1 MLNNFLTELRRAI
14 PSERIYTDELR
25 TLGWGTDASFYR
37 QIPKVVIRSDG
48 EEEISQIV
56 KLCQKYKLPFTFRA
70 AGTSLSGQSCT
81 DSVLIVAGKHWEK
94 WSIEDSEESNLN
106 IKLQPGI
113 VGSRVNEILKPY
125 GRVFPPDPASIG
137 SAMVGGIVI
146 NNASGMNCGVHAN
159 SDRMMVSA
167 RIILTDGT
175 ILDTGDKA
183 SREAFRQSHP
193 EFIKKIEELRDKVRA
208 DEELASRIRTKYSI
222 KNVTG
227 LNLRPLIAYDD
238 PFDIIAH
245 SMVGSEGTLA
255 FLSEVTMKTLIDY
268 KYKASAMV
276 YFLTM
281 KESCEAVV
289 AMKKLKAGEEDLKM
303 SAENLM
309 VKSAEMLDYMSL
321 NSVDDPV
328 FLQYK
333 RDVDAG
339 KIEGVEPGDYHNLTA
354 ILTETK
360 GITHE
365 QLLEKIEKI
374 KECLGQFRLY
384 IPAEFTED
392 PAVYGKYWAIRSGIF
407 PSVGGTRPVGTS
419 CLIEDVAFP
428 IESLPEATVK
438 LQKLIAD
445 HGYSDACIYGHAFEG
460 NYHFIL
466 NQSFADEHEVARY
479 AEMMRDVAKLVV
491 EGYDGSL
498 KAEHG
503 TGRNMAPFV
512 KYEWGEKAYE
522 AMRELKAIFDPDGLL
537 NQGVIFNDDPD
548 CFIKCLKP
556 LPVLDYDFDSVPD
569 GGHYLMDPKLST
581 AKETIEQVKRANK
594 CIECGFCEVN
604 CMSCGLTLSSR
615 MRIAVQREIR
625 ELEATG
631 KNPERAATLRKQYK
645 YYGDQTCAT
654 DGLCS
659 TSCPMKINTGELTHL
674 IRQLDMNRSK
684 AGYKVGEFAANHMA
698 GIKSGLRVV
707 LDVAHAAHVTLGP
720 TLMTSVCR
728 TMNKMGLPLWTTAMP
743 KKKRQP
749 KPSDLTQFIIE
760 KSLTPTPSPIG
771 EKNSGAA
778 EAAPSRGRTEGA
790 SKVVYFPSCINQTM
804 GQSKQGGKKHDLVDE
819 VIQLMAKAGYEV
831 IFPEGMER
839 MCCGQIWESKGM
851 LDIADRKSA
860 ELEAALWKASE
871 EGKYPVLCAQSP
883 CLHRMKKVMGE
894 QEQNDARIG
903 SAEREEARREGKVM
917 KKMKLYEP
925 AEFIMKYLVPRLD
938 FHPIDRPI
946 ALHITCSTRQMGVA
960 DDLIN
965 LAKLCS
971 TKVFLPEGVGCCG
984 FAGDRGF
991 TYPELN
997 KYGLRKLRPQ
1007 IEANHIEVGYSNSRT
1022 CEIGLE
1028 TNTGIPYMSIVYL
1041 VNECTTPKQLSE

>member
-1 MLNNFLTELRRAI
+1 MNPQFLSELKQFL
-14 PSERIYTDELR
+14 PSDRIYTDELR

-48 EEEISQIV
+48 EEEISKIV
-56 KLCQKYKLPFTFRA
+56 KTCQKHKMPYTFRA

-94 WSIEDSEESNLN
+94 YELGTNQDT

-113 VGSRVNEILKPY
+113 VGGRVNEILKPY

-159 SDRMMVSA
+159 SDRMLVSA

-175 ILDTGDKA
+175 ILDTGDKE
-183 SREAFRQSHP
+183 SREQFARSHP
-193 EFIKKIEELRDKVRA
+193 EFLRKIEALRDKVRA
-208 DEELASRIRTKYSI
+208 NEALASRIRNKYSI

-227 LNLRPLIAYDD
+227 LNLRPLVAYDD

-255 FLSEVTMKTLIDY
+255 FLSEVTMKTLHDY
-268 KYKASAMV
+268 PYKASAMV
-276 YFLTM
+276 YFLSM

-289 AMKKLKAGEEDLKM
+289 AMKKMKAGEEDVEY
-303 SAENLM
+303 SAENLV
-309 VKSAEMLDYMSL
+309 VKSAEMLDYKSL
-321 NSVDDPV
+321 SSVDDPV
-328 FLQYK
+328 YLRYK
-333 RDVDAG
+333 QDVDAG

-354 ILTETK
+354 ILIETK

-374 KECLGQFRLY
+374 KACLEQFRLY
-384 IPAEFTED
+384 IPVEFTED
-392 PAVYGKYWAIRSGIF
+392 PKVYGKYWAIRSGIF

-438 LQKLIAD
+438 LQKMIAD
-445 HGYSDACIYGHAFEG
+445 HGYDDACIYGHAFEG

-479 AEMMRDVAKLVV
+479 AEMMRDVARLVV
-491 EGYDGSL
+491 EEYDGSL

-512 KYEWGEKAYE
+512 KYEWRDDAYE
-522 AMRELKAIFDPDGLL
+522 AMKELKAIFDPDGLL

-556 LPVLDYDFDSVPD
+556 LPVLNFDFDSVPD
-569 GGHYLMDPKLST
+569 GGHYLMDSSLST
-581 AKETIEQVKRANK
+581 AKETVEQVKRANK

-625 ELEATG
+625 YLAATG
-631 KNPERAATLRKQYK
+631 SNPERLAALKKQYK

-674 IRQLDMNRSK
+674 IRQMDMNNSK
-684 AGYKVGEFAANHMA
+684 MGYKLGEFAANHMA
-698 GIKSGLRVV
+698 GIKTGLRVV

-720 TLMTSVCR
+720 TMMTSIAR
-728 TMNKMGLPLWTTAMP
+728 GMNKMGLPLWTTAMP

-760 KSLTPTPSPIG
+760 KSIPHKEEEHLPL
-771 EKNSGAA
+771 
-778 EAAPSRGRTEGA
+778 R
-790 SKVVYFPSCINQTM
+790 VVYFPSCINQTM
-804 GQSKQGGKKHDLVDE
+804 GQSKHGGKIHALVDE

-883 CLHRMKKVMGE
+883 CLHRMKKVMH
-894 QEQNDARIG
+894 
-903 SAEREEARREGKVM
+903 
-917 KKMKLYEP
+917 KMHLYEP
-925 AEFIMKYLVPRLD
+925 AEFIMKFLVPRLD
-938 FHPIDRPI
+938 FHPIDKHI

-965 LAKLCS
+965 LAKMCS
-971 TKVFLPEGVGCCG
+971 NNVFLPEGVGCCG

-991 TYPELN
+991 TFPELN

-1041 VNECTTPKQLSE
+1041 VNECTTPKAI

>member
-1 MLNNFLTELRRAI
+1 MTTTDNAMNGKKAQASHFHQENNNKFLSELYQTL
-14 PSERIYTDELR
+14 PKDRIYTDELR
-25 TLGWGTDASFYR
+25 TLAWGTDAGFYR
-37 QIPKVVIRSDG
+37 YIPRVVVRSDG
-48 EEEISQIV
+48 EKELAAIV
-56 KLCQKYKLPFTFRA
+56 KTCRKHGVPFTFRA
-70 AGTSLSGQSCT
+70 AGTSLSGQSVS
-81 DSVLIVAGKHWEK
+81 DSVLIVAGKHWEQYTL
-94 WSIEDSEESNLN
+94 EESGEVLN

-113 VGSRVNEILKPY
+113 VGARVNEILKPF

-137 SAMVGGIVI
+137 SAMVGGIVC

-175 ILDTGDKA
+175 IVDTGDEK
-183 SREAFRQSHP
+183 SKEEFRKSHP
-193 EFIKKIEELRDKVRA
+193 EFIKKIEDLRDRVRA
-208 DEELASRIRTKYSI
+208 DEELSARIQKKYSI

-238 PFDIIAH
+238 PFDIMAH

-255 FLSEVTMKTLIDY
+255 FLSEVTMKTLHDY

-276 YFLTM
+276 YFMTM

-289 AMKKLKAGEEDLKM
+289 AMKQLKSGDEDMAM

-309 VKSAEMLDYMSL
+309 VKSAEMLDYKSL
-321 NSVDDPV
+321 SSVDDPV
-328 FLQYK
+328 YLQYQK
-333 RDVDAG
+333 DVDAG
-339 KIEGVEPGDYHNLTA
+339 KIEGVAPGDYHNLTA

-365 QLLEKIEKI
+365 QLLEKIAKI

-438 LQKLIAD
+438 LQRLIAD
-445 HGYSDACIYGHAFEG
+445 HGYDDACIYGHAFEG

-466 NQSFADEHEVARY
+466 NQSFKSQSEVDRY
-479 AEMMRDVAKLVV
+479 AEMMRDVARLVV
-491 EGYDGSL
+491 EEYDGSL

-522 AMRELKAIFDPDGLL
+522 AMKELKQIFDPEGLL
-537 NQGVIFNDDPD
+537 NQGVIFNDDPE

-556 LPVLDYDFDSVPD
+556 LPVLDFDFDKVPD
-569 GGHYLMDPKLST
+569 AQFPHLKST
-581 AKETIEQVKRANK
+581 AQETIEAVQRANK

-604 CMSCGLTLSSR
+604 CMSCGFTLSSR

-625 ELEATG
+625 ELTNTG
-631 KNPERAATLRKQYK
+631 ANPERLATLKRQYK
-645 YYGDQTCAT
+645 YYGDATCAA

-674 IRQLDMNRSK
+674 IRQMNMNDCRM
-684 AGYKVGEFAANHMA
+684 GYKAGEFAANHMA

-707 LDVAHAAHVTLGP
+707 LDVANLGHSVLGSS
-720 TLMTSVCR
+720 LMTSICNG
-728 TMNKMGLPLWTTAMP
+728 MNKMGLPLWTTAMP
-743 KKKRQP
+743 KPIKQP
-749 KPSDLTQFIIE
+749 KATALNRDI
-760 KSLTPTPSPIG
+760 SPL
-771 EKNSGAA
+771 
-778 EAAPSRGRTEGA
+778 
-790 SKVVYFPSCINQTM
+790 KVVYFPSCINQTM
-804 GQSKQGGKKHDLVDE
+804 GLAKGAPVKNSLVDE
-819 VIQLMAKAGYEV
+819 TCRLLNKAGYEV
-831 IFPEGMER
+831 VFPEGMKK

-860 ELEAALWKASE
+860 ELEEALWEASN
-871 EGKYPVLCAQSP
+871 EGQYPVLCDQSP
-883 CLHRMKKVMGE
+883 CLHRMKKVMK
-894 QEQNDARIG
+894 R
-903 SAEREEARREGKVM
+903 V
-917 KKMKLYEP
+917 KLYEP
-925 AEFIMKYLVPRLD
+925 AEFIITYLKDRLD
-938 FHPIDRPI
+938 FHPIDRRV
-946 ALHITCSTRQMGVA
+946 ALHITCSTKEMGVSEH
-960 DDLIN
+960 LIA
-965 LAKLCS
+965 LARLC
-971 TKVFLPEGVGCCG
+971 TPNVFLPEGVGCCG

-991 TYPELN
+991 TYPEVN
-997 KYGLRKLRPQ
+997 RYALRKLRPQ
-1007 IEANHIEVGYSNSRT
+1007 IEQQHIEIGYSNSRT
-1022 CEIGLE
+1022 CEIGLQ
-1028 TNTGIPYMSIVYL
+1028 TNSGIPYMSIVYL
-1041 VNECTTPKQLSE
+1041 VNECTTRKE

>member
-1 MLNNFLTELRRAI
+1 MNTTKNPTKQAYADFLTDVRQFL
-14 PSERIYTDELR
+14 PSDRIYTDELR
-25 TLGWGTDASFYR
+25 RLGWGTDASFYR
-37 QIPKVVIRSDG
+37 EIPEVVVRSDG
-48 EEEISQIV
+48 EEEVARIIG
-56 KLCQKYKLPFTFRA
+56 LCRKHGLPFTFRA
-70 AGTSLSGQSCT
+70 AGTSLSGQSLS

-94 WSIEDSEESNLN
+94 YELSEDQET
-106 IKLQPGI
+106 IRLQPGI
-113 VGSRVNEILKPY
+113 VGSRVNDILKPY

-137 SAMVGGIVI
+137 SAMVGGIVC

-175 ILDTGDKA
+175 VLDTGSKE
-183 SREAFRQSHP
+183 SRDAFRKSHP
-193 EFIKKIEELRDKVRA
+193 EFLAKIEALRDKVRA
-208 DEELASRIRTKYSI
+208 DKDLTERIQRKYSI

-227 LNLRPLIAYDD
+227 LNLRPLVAYDD

-255 FLSEVTMKTLIDY
+255 FLSEVTMKTLHDY
-268 KYKASAMV
+268 PFKASAMV

-289 AMKKLKAGEEDLKM
+289 AMKKLKAGEEDLRM
-303 SAENLM
+303 SAEQLV
-309 VKSAEMLDYMSL
+309 VKSAEMLDYKSL
-321 NSVDDPV
+321 SSVDDPV
-328 FLQYK
+328 FLQYQK
-333 RDVDAG
+333 DVDAG
-339 KIEGVEPGDYHNLTA
+339 KIAGVKPGDYHNLTA

-360 GITHE
+360 GVTHE
-365 QLLEKIEKI
+365 QLLEKIATI
-374 KECLGQFRLY
+374 KECLGKFNLY
-384 IPAEFTED
+384 LPVEFTED
-392 PAVYGKYWAIRSGIF
+392 PKVYGKYWAIRSGIF
-407 PSVGGTRPVGTS
+407 PSVGGTRPIGTS

-445 HGYSDACIYGHAFEG
+445 HGYDDACIYGHAFEG

-479 AEMMRDVAKLVV
+479 AEMMRAVAKLVV
-491 EGYDGSL
+491 EEYDGSL

-512 KYEWGEKAYE
+512 KYEWGDKAYQI
-522 AMRELKAIFDPDGLL
+522 MMELKQIFDPEGLL

-569 GGHYLMDPKLST
+569 GGHYLMDPSLST
-581 AKETIEQVKRANK
+581 AKETVEQVKRANK

-625 ELEATG
+625 ALEATVRASGDSDAG
-631 KNPERAATLRKQYK
+631 KAAAERVATLNQQYK

-674 IRQLDMNRSK
+674 IRQMDMNQNK
-684 AGYKVGEFAANHMA
+684 VGYQIGEFAANHMA
-698 GIKSGLRVV
+698 GIKQGLRVV
-707 LDVAHAAHVTLGP
+707 LDVAHLGHITLGSS
-720 TLMTSVCR
+720 LMTSVCR
-728 TMNKMGLPLWTTAMP
+728 GMNKMGLPLWTTAMP
-743 KKKRQP
+743 KKHRQP

-760 KSLTPTPSPIG
+760 RSIPHTS
-771 EKNSGAA
+771 EA
-778 EAAPSRGRTEGA
+778 EHHTSDL
-790 SKVVYFPSCINQTM
+790 KVVYFPSCINQTM
-804 GQSKQGGKKHDLVDE
+804 GQSKVHGKKHDLVDE

-831 IFPEGMER
+831 IFPKGMEK

-860 ELEAALWKASE
+860 ELEDALWKASE

-883 CLHRMKKVMGE
+883 CLHRMKKVMK
-894 QEQNDARIG
+894 R
-903 SAEREEARREGKVM
+903 
-917 KKMKLYEP
+917 MKLYEP

-965 LAKLCS
+965 LAKMCS
-971 TKVFLPEGVGCCG
+971 TRVYLPEGVGCCG

-991 TYPELN
+991 TFPELN

-1028 TNTGIPYMSIVYL
+1028 TNTGIPYMNIVYL
-1041 VNECTTPKQLSE
+1041 VHECTTAKK

>member
-1 MLNNFLTELRRAI
+1 MTTSANQNDARSQHVYDDFVKTI
-14 PSERIYTDELR
+14 KSFVPKDNIYTDELR

-37 QIPKVVIRSDG
+37 EIPKVVIRSDS
-48 EEEISQIV
+48 EQQVAQIIGAC
-56 KLCQKYKLPFTFRA
+56 KQFKLPFTFRA
-70 AGTSLSGQSCT
+70 AGTSLSGQSIS

-94 WSIEDSEESNLN
+94 YEIGPGQET
-106 IKLQPGI
+106 IRLQPGI

-137 SAMVGGIVI
+137 SAMVGGIVC

-167 RIILTDGT
+167 RLVLTDGT
-175 ILDTGDKA
+175 IVDTGDEK
-183 SREAFRQSHP
+183 SREEFRKTHAD
-193 EFIKKIEELRDKVRA
+193 FLHKIEALRDRVRA
-208 DEELASRIRTKYSI
+208 DKELAERIRTKYSI

-238 PFDIIAH
+238 PFDIMAH

-255 FLSEVTMKTLIDY
+255 FLSEVTMRTLRDY

-303 SAENLM
+303 SAENLV

-328 FLQYK
+328 FLKYK
-333 RDVDAG
+333 EDVDAG
-339 KIEGVEPGDYHNLTA
+339 RIEGVEPGDYHNLTA

-365 QLLEKIEKI
+365 QLLEKIKRI
-374 KECLGQFRLY
+374 QECLSSFKLY

-407 PSVGGTRPVGTS
+407 PSVGGTRPIGTS
-419 CLIEDVAFP
+419 CLIEDVAFH
-428 IESLPEATVK
+428 IDDLPEATVK

-445 HGYSDACIYGHAFEG
+445 HGYFDACIYGHAFEG

-466 NQSFADEHEVARY
+466 NQSFKSKEEVKRY
-479 AEMMRDVAKLVV
+479 EEMMRDVARLVV
-491 EGYDGSL
+491 EEYDGSL

-512 KYEWGEKAYE
+512 KYEWRDKAYE
-522 AMRELKAIFDPDGLL
+522 VMKELKAIFDPDGLL
-537 NQGVIFNDDPD
+537 NQGVIFNDDPE

-556 LPVLDYDFDSVPD
+556 LPVLDYDFDKVPD
-569 GGHYLMDPKLST
+569 GGHYLKLGEGKVST
-581 AKETIEQVKRANK
+581 ARETIEAVKRANK

-625 ELEATG
+625 ELENTG
-631 KNPERAATLRKQYK
+631 ANPQRVATLKKQYK

-674 IRQLDMNRSK
+674 IRQMNMLDSK
-684 AGYKVGEFAANHMA
+684 MGYRVGEFAANHMG
-698 GIKSGLRVV
+698 GIKKSLRVV
-707 LDVAHAAHVTLGP
+707 LDVAHLGHVTLGSK
-720 TLMTSVCR
+720 MMSSICR
-728 TMNKMGLPLWTTAMP
+728 GMNKMGLPLWTTAMP
-743 KKKRQP
+743 KKKKQP
-749 KPSDLTQFIIE
+749 KPGSHVGKAETEDL
-760 KSLTPTPSPIG
+760 
-771 EKNSGAA
+771 
-778 EAAPSRGRTEGA
+778 
-790 SKVVYFPSCINQTM
+790 KVVYFPSCINQTM
-804 GQSKQGGKKHDLVDE
+804 GLSKEAPVEHPLVDE
-819 VIQLMAKAGYEV
+819 VCHLLNKAGYEV
-831 IFPEGMER
+831 IFPENMHK

-851 LDIADRKSA
+851 LDIADRKSG
-860 ELEAALWKASE
+860 ELEEALWKASE
-871 EGKYPVLCAQSP
+871 HGRYPVLCAQSP
-883 CLHRMKKVMGE
+883 CLHRMRKT
-894 QEQNDARIG
+894 I
-903 SAEREEARREGKVM
+903 S
-917 KKMKLYEP
+917 KMKLYEP
-925 AEFIMKYLVPRLD
+925 AEFIMTYLKDRLD
-938 FHPIDRPI
+938 FHPIDRHI
-946 ALHITCSTRQMGVA
+946 ALHLTCSTREMGVA
-960 DDLIN
+960 NDLIA
-965 LAKLCS
+965 LAHLCS
-971 TKVFLPEGVGCCG
+971 NNVYLPEGVGCCG

-991 TYPELN
+991 TYPEMN
-997 KYGLRKLRPQ
+997 KYALRKLKPQ
-1007 IEANHIEVGYSNSRT
+1007 IEEHHIEVGYSNSRT
-1022 CEIGLE
+1022 CEIGLQ

-1041 VNECTTPKQLSE
+1041 VNECTTRKK

>member
-1 MLNNFLTELRRAI
+1 MIEQFLSDLRKLL
-14 PSERIYTDELR
+14 PSDRIYTDELR

-48 EEEISQIV
+48 EEEISKIV
-56 KLCQKYKLPFTFRA
+56 SLCQKHKLPFTFRA

-81 DSVLIVAGKHWEK
+81 DSVLIVAGKHWEQYE
-94 WSIEDSEESNLN
+94 IGENQDT

-113 VGSRVNEILKPY
+113 VGARVNEILRPF
-125 GRVFPPDPASIG
+125 GHVFPPDPASIG

-175 ILDTGDKA
+175 VLDTGSEESKA
-183 SREAFRQSHP
+183 AFRKSHP
-193 EFIKKIEELRDKVRA
+193 EFLKKIEDLRDKVRA
-208 DEELASRIRTKYSI
+208 DKELAERIKTKYSI

-245 SMVGSEGTLA
+245 SIVGSEGTLA
-255 FLSEVTMKTLIDY
+255 FLSEVTMKTLHDY

-289 AMKKLKAGEEDLKM
+289 AMKKLKAGNEDLEM

-328 FLQYK
+328 FLRYK
-333 RDVDAG
+333 EDVDAG
-339 KIEGVEPGDYHNLTA
+339 RIAGVEPGDYHNLTA

-365 QLLEKIEKI
+365 QLLEKIEAI
-374 KECLGQFRLY
+374 GNCLTQFNLY
-384 IPAEFTED
+384 QPVEFTED
-392 PAVYGKYWAIRSGIF
+392 PKVYGKYWAIRSGIF
-407 PSVGGTRPVGTS
+407 PSVGGTRPIGTS

-445 HGYSDACIYGHAFEG
+445 HGYTDACIYGHAFEG

-512 KYEWGEKAYE
+512 KYEWGDKAYE
-522 AMRELKAIFDPDGLL
+522 AMKELKAIFDPDGLL

-556 LPVLDYDFDSVPD
+556 LPVLDFDFKKVPD
-569 GGHYLMDPKLST
+569 GGHYLMDPTLST

-631 KNPERAATLRKQYK
+631 KNPERVATLKKQYK

-659 TSCPMKINTGELTHL
+659 TSCPMKINTGELTHI
-674 IRQLDMNRSK
+674 IRQMDMLNNHL
-684 AGYKVGEFAANHMA
+684 GYQVGEFAANHMA

-707 LDVAHAAHVTLGP
+707 LDVAHTAHVTLGP
-720 TLMTSVCR
+720 TLMTTVCR

-743 KKKRQP
+743 KKHRQP
-749 KPSDLTQFIIE
+749 KKSDLTQFIIE
-760 KSLTPTPSPIG
+760 KSIPHKEEEHSDL
-771 EKNSGAA
+771 
-778 EAAPSRGRTEGA
+778 
-790 SKVVYFPSCINQTM
+790 KVVYFPSCINQTM
-804 GQSKQGGKKHDLVDE
+804 GQSKGSKMKHDLVDE

-831 IFPEGMER
+831 IFPEGMEK

-871 EGKYPVLCAQSP
+871 HGKYPVLCAQSP
-883 CLHRMKKVMGE
+883 CLHRMRKVMNNMKAASKR
-894 QEQNDARIG
+894 EQNDARIG
-903 SAEREEARREGKVM
+903 SAEREQARAKL
-917 KKMKLYEP
+917 KLYEP
-925 AEFIMKYLVPRLD
+925 AEFIMKYLVDRLD
-938 FHPIDRPI
+938 FHPTDKHI
-946 ALHITCSTRQMGVA
+946 ALHLTCSTRLMGVDKDMIA
-960 DDLIN
+960 

-971 TKVFLPEGVGCCG
+971 TNVFLPEGVGCCG

-991 TYPELN
+991 TFPELN

-1007 IEANHIEVGYSNSRT
+1007 IEKEKIEVGYSNSRT

-1028 TNTGIPYMSIVYL
+1028 TNTGIPYMSIIYL
-1041 VNECTTPKQLSE
+1041 VNLCTTPKKGLTSHDMK

>member
-1 MLNNFLTELRRAI
+1 MLDQFLADLRQFL
-14 PSERIYTDELR
+14 PSDRIYTDELR

-48 EEEISQIV
+48 EEEISKIV
-56 KLCQKYKLPFTFRA
+56 KACQKYKLPFTFRA

-94 WSIEDSEESNLN
+94 YEIGENQDT
-106 IKLQPGI
+106 IRLQPGI
-113 VGSRVNEILKPY
+113 VGARVNEILKPY

-175 ILDTGDKA
+175 ILDTSSEESKDT
-183 SREAFRQSHP
+183 FRKSHP
-193 EFIKKIEELRDKVRA
+193 EFIAKIEALRDKVRA
-208 DEELASRIRTKYSI
+208 DEELASRIRTKYNI

-255 FLSEVTMKTLIDY
+255 FLSEVTMKTLYDY

-289 AMKKLKAGEEDLKM
+289 AMKKLRAGDEDLKM

-333 RDVDAG
+333 QDVDAG

-360 GITHE
+360 GVTHE

-445 HGYSDACIYGHAFEG
+445 HGYDDACIYGHAFEG

-466 NQSFADEHEVARY
+466 NQSFKSKSEVDRY
-479 AEMMRDVAKLVV
+479 AEMMRDVARLVV
-491 EGYDGSL
+491 EEYDGSL

-512 KYEWGEKAYE
+512 KYEWRDKAFE
-522 AMRELKAIFDPDGLL
+522 VMKELKAIFDPEGLL

-556 LPVLDYDFDSVPD
+556 LPVLDYDFKSVPD
-569 GGHYLMDPKLST
+569 GGHYLMDPTLST

-631 KNPERAATLRKQYK
+631 RDPQRAATLRKQYK

-674 IRQLDMNRSK
+674 IRQMDMLNNSV
-684 AGYKVGEFAANHMA
+684 GYQVGEFAANHMA

-707 LDVAHAAHVTLGP
+707 LDVAHLGHITLGP
-720 TLMTSVCR
+720 KLMTTVCR
-728 TMNKMGLPLWTTAMP
+728 TMNKMGMPLWTTAMP
-743 KKKRQP
+743 KKRRQP
-749 KPSDLTQFIIE
+749 KKSDLTQFIIDR
-760 KSLTPTPSPIG
+760 SLPHNQPSEENPL
-771 EKNSGAA
+771 
-778 EAAPSRGRTEGA
+778 
-790 SKVVYFPSCINQTM
+790 KVVYFPSCINQTM
-804 GQSKQGGKKHDLVDE
+804 GQSRQGKKKHDLVDE

-831 IFPEGMER
+831 IFPEGMEK

-883 CLHRMKKVMGE
+883 CLHRMKKVMH
-894 QEQNDARIG
+894 Q
-903 SAEREEARREGKVM
+903 
-917 KKMKLYEP
+917 MKLYEP
-925 AEFIMKYLVPRLD
+925 AEFIMKYLVPRLE

-965 LAKLCS
+965 LAKMCS
-971 TKVFLPEGVGCCG
+971 KNVFLPEGVGCCG

-991 TYPELN
+991 TFPELN

-1041 VNECTTPKQLSE
+1041 VNECTTKK

>member
-1 MLNNFLTELRRAI
+1 MMNQFLTDLRQFM
-14 PSERIYTDELR
+14 PSDRIYTDELR

-37 QIPKVVIRSDG
+37 QIPKVVLRSDG
-48 EEEISQIV
+48 EAEISKIV
-56 KLCQKYKLPFTFRA
+56 RLCQKYKLPFTFRA

-94 WSIEDSEESNLN
+94 YEIGPNQDT
-106 IKLQPGI
+106 IRLQPGI
-113 VGSRVNEILKPY
+113 VGARVNEILKPY
-125 GRVFPPDPASIG
+125 KRVFPPDPASIG

-175 ILDTGDKA
+175 VLDTGDEK
-183 SREAFRQSHP
+183 SKEAFRKSHP
-193 EFIKKIEELRDKVRA
+193 EFIKKIEALRDKVRA
-208 DEELASRIRTKYSI
+208 DEALVSRIRTKYSI

-255 FLSEVTMKTLIDY
+255 FLSEVTMKTLYDY
-268 KYKASAMV
+268 PFKASAML
-276 YFLTM
+276 YFYTM

-289 AMKKLKAGEEDLKM
+289 AMKKMKAGEEDLKM
-303 SAENLM
+303 SAENLV

-321 NSVDDPV
+321 NAVDDPV

-333 RDVDAG
+333 KDVDAG
-339 KIEGVEPGDYHNLTA
+339 KIPGVEPGDYHNLTA

-360 GITHE
+360 GVTHE
-365 QLLEKIEKI
+365 QLLEKIDKI
-374 KECLGQFRLY
+374 KECLGQFKLY

-392 PAVYGKYWAIRSGIF
+392 PKIYGKYWAIRSGIF
-407 PSVGGTRPVGTS
+407 PSVGGTRPIGTS

-445 HGYSDACIYGHAFEG
+445 HGYDDACIYGHAFEG

-491 EGYDGSL
+491 EEYDGSL

-512 KYEWGEKAYE
+512 KYEWREPAYE
-522 AMRELKAIFDPDGLL
+522 VMKELKAIFDPEGLL

-556 LPVLDYDFDSVPD
+556 LPVLDFDFASVPD
-569 GGHYLMDPKLST
+569 GGHYLMDPSLST
-581 AKETIEQVKRANK
+581 AKESIEQVKRANK

-625 ELEATG
+625 ELETTG
-631 KNPERAATLRKQYK
+631 KNPERVATLKKQYK

-659 TSCPMKINTGELTHL
+659 TSCPMKINTGELTHI
-674 IRQLDMNRSK
+674 IRQMDMNNNPV
-684 AGYKVGEFAANHMA
+684 GYKVGEFAANHMA

-707 LDVAHAAHVTLGP
+707 LDVAHLGHVTLGP
-720 TLMTSVCR
+720 SMMTSIAR
-728 TMNKMGLPLWTTAMP
+728 GMNKMGLPLWTTAMP
-743 KKKRQP
+743 KKHRQP
-749 KPSDLTQFIIE
+749 KKSDLTQFIIE
-760 KSLTPTPSPIG
+760 KSVPQKEEEHLPL
-771 EKNSGAA
+771 
-778 EAAPSRGRTEGA
+778 
-790 SKVVYFPSCINQTM
+790 KVVYFPSCINQTM
-804 GQSKQGGKKHDLVDE
+804 GQSKFHGKKHDLVDE
-819 VIQLMAKAGYEV
+819 VIQLCAKAGYEV

-860 ELEAALWKASE
+860 ELEKALWTASE
-871 EGKYPVLCAQSP
+871 QGKYPVLCAQSP
-883 CLHRMKKVMGE
+883 CLHRMKKVM
-894 QEQNDARIG
+894 
-903 SAEREEARREGKVM
+903 

-925 AEFIMKYLVPRLD
+925 AEFILKYLAPRLD
-938 FHPIDRPI
+938 FHPIDRHI
-946 ALHITCSTRQMGVA
+946 ALHLTCSTRQMGVA
-960 DDLIN
+960 DDLIA
-965 LAKLCS
+965 LAKMCS
-971 TKVFLPEGVGCCG
+971 NNVYLPEGVGCCG

-991 TYPELN
+991 TFPELN

-1007 IEANHIEVGYSNSRT
+1007 IEKNHIEVGYSNSRT

-1028 TNTGIPYMSIVYL
+1028 SNTGIPYMNIVYL
-1041 VNECTTPKQLSE
+1041 VHECTTPKKA

>member
-1 MLNNFLTELRRAI
+1 METITKQQGPKVATYAQFLNELRQFI
-14 PSERIYTDELR
+14 PKDRIYTDELR
-25 TLGWGTDASFYR
+25 RLGWGTDASFYR
-37 QIPKVVIRSDG
+37 QIPQVVVRSDG
-48 EEEISQIV
+48 EEELSRIV
-56 KLCQKYKLPFTFRA
+56 NLCSKYGLPFTFRA
-70 AGTSLSGQSCT
+70 AGTSLSGQSIS

-94 WSIEDSEESNLN
+94 YEIGPNQDT
-106 IKLQPGI
+106 IRLQPGI
-113 VGSRVNEILKPY
+113 VGARVNEILKPY

-137 SAMVGGIVI
+137 SAMVGGIVC

-175 ILDTGDKA
+175 VLDTGDEQ
-183 SREAFRQSHP
+183 SREAFRKSHP
-193 EFIKKIEELRDKVRA
+193 EFIRKIEALRDKVRA
-208 DEELASRIRTKYSI
+208 DKELSDRIRKKYSI

-227 LNLRPLIAYDD
+227 LNLRPLVAYDD

-255 FLSEVTMKTLIDY
+255 FLSEVTMKTLKDY
-268 KYKASAMV
+268 KFKASAMV

-289 AMKKLKAGEEDLKM
+289 AMKKMKAGDEDLDM
-303 SAENLM
+303 SAENLV
-309 VKSAEMLDYMSL
+309 VKSAEMLDYKSL
-321 NSVDDPV
+321 SSVDDPV
-328 FLQYK
+328 YLQYQK
-333 RDVDAG
+333 DVDAG
-339 KIEGVEPGDYHNLTA
+339 KIEGVKPGDYHNLTA

-365 QLLEKIEKI
+365 QLLDKIARI
-374 KECLGQFRLY
+374 KECLAQFKLY

-407 PSVGGTRPVGTS
+407 PSVGGTRPIGTS

-428 IESLPEATVK
+428 IECLPEATVK

-445 HGYSDACIYGHAFEG
+445 HGYDDACIYGHAFEG

-466 NQSFADEHEVARY
+466 NQSFKSDSEVERY

-491 EGYDGSL
+491 EEYDGSL

-512 KYEWGEKAYE
+512 KYEWRDKAYGV
-522 AMRELKAIFDPDGLL
+522 MKELKAIFDPEGLL
-537 NQGVIFNDDPD
+537 NQGVIFNDDPE

-556 LPVLDYDFDSVPD
+556 LPVLDFDFDKVPD
-569 GGHYLMDPKLST
+569 GGHYLPDGVST
-581 AKETIEQVKRANK
+581 AKETIEAVKRANK

-625 ELEATG
+625 ELEHTG
-631 KNPERAATLRKQYK
+631 KDPERLATLKKQYV

-674 IRQLDMNRSK
+674 IRQMDMLKNK
-684 AGYKVGEFAANHMA
+684 NGYKLGEYAANHMA
-698 GIKSGLRVV
+698 GIKNGLRVV
-707 LDVAHAAHVTLGP
+707 LDVANLGH
-720 TLMTSVCR
+720 TILGSSLMTSICNGL
-728 TMNKMGLPLWTTAMP
+728 NKAGMPLWTTAMP
-743 KKKRQP
+743 RKRKQP
-749 KPSDLTQFIIE
+749 KTNNGQCSMV
-760 KSLTPTPSPIG
+760 
-771 EKNSGAA
+771 NSRTNRMQSQAGLSSA
-778 EAAPSRGRTEGA
+778 EVQSRINGVNGQ
-790 SKVVYFPSCINQTM
+790 SQKVVYFPSCINQTM
-804 GQSKQGGKKHDLVDE
+804 GLAKGAPVKNSLVDE
-819 VIQLMAKAGYEV
+819 TCQLLNKAGYEV
-831 IFPEGMER
+831 VFPEGMEK

-871 EGKYPVLCAQSP
+871 EGRYPVLCDQSP
-883 CLHRMKKVMGE
+883 CLHRMKKVIK
-894 QEQNDARIG
+894 R
-903 SAEREEARREGKVM
+903 
-917 KKMKLYEP
+917 MKLYEP
-925 AEFIMKYLVPRLD
+925 AEFIMTFLKDKLD
-938 FHPIDRPI
+938 FHPIERNI
-946 ALHITCSTRQMGVA
+946 ALHLTCSTREMGVSA
-960 DDLIN
+960 ELIA

-971 TKVFLPEGVGCCG
+971 NHVYLPEGVGCCG

-991 TYPELN
+991 TFPEMN
-997 KYGLRKLRPQ
+997 KYALRKLKPQ
-1007 IEANHIEVGYSNSRT
+1007 IEEHHIEVGYSNSRT
-1022 CEIGLE
+1022 CEIGLQS
-1028 TNTGIPYMSIVYL
+1028 NTGIPYMSIVYL
-1041 VNECTTPKQLSE
+1041 VNECTTPKQ

>member
-1 MLNNFLTELRRAI
+1 MNTSMNPTSQIYADFLSSLKQFV
-14 PSERIYTDELR
+14 SNDRIYTDELR

-48 EEEISQIV
+48 EEEISKIV
-56 KLCQKYKLPFTFRA
+56 QLCKKHKLPFTFRA

-81 DSVLIVAGKHWEK
+81 ESVLIVAGKHWEK
-94 WSIEDSEESNLN
+94 YELSSDYETIR
-106 IKLQPGI
+106 LQPGI

-159 SDRMMVSA
+159 SDRMLLSA

-175 ILDTGDKA
+175 VLDTGDEK

-193 EFIKKIEELRDKVRA
+193 EFIKKIEDLRDKVCNDA
-208 DEELASRIRTKYSI
+208 DLVTRIRTKYSI

-227 LNLRPLIAYDD
+227 LNLRSLIAYDD

-255 FLSEVTMKTLIDY
+255 FLSEVTMKTLHDY
-268 KYKASAMV
+268 PFKASAMV

-289 AMKKLKAGEEDLKM
+289 AMKKLKASEEDLKM

-333 RDVDAG
+333 KDVDVG

-374 KECLGQFRLY
+374 KECLGQFKLY

-407 PSVGGTRPVGTS
+407 PSVGGTRPIGTS

-445 HGYSDACIYGHAFEG
+445 HGYDDACIYGHAFEG

-512 KYEWGEKAYE
+512 KYEWGDKAYE
-522 AMRELKAIFDPDGLL
+522 VMKELKAIFDPDGLL

-569 GGHYLMDPKLST
+569 GGHYLMDPALST

-625 ELEATG
+625 YLTKTG
-631 KNPERAATLRKQYK
+631 QNPERLATLKKQYK

-674 IRQLDMNRSK
+674 IRQLDMNSNK
-684 AGYKVGEFAANHMA
+684 TGYQVGEFAANHMA

-720 TLMTSVCR
+720 SLMTSVCR
-728 TMNKMGLPLWTTAMP
+728 GMNKMGLPLWTTAMP

-760 KSLTPTPSPIG
+760 KSIPHSPLTTHHSPL
-771 EKNSGAA
+771 
-778 EAAPSRGRTEGA
+778 
-790 SKVVYFPSCINQTM
+790 KVVYFPSCINQTM
-804 GQSKQGGKKHDLVDE
+804 GQSKQGGKVHDLVDE

-883 CLHRMKKVMGE
+883 CLHRMKKVM
-894 QEQNDARIG
+894 
-903 SAEREEARREGKVM
+903 
-917 KKMKLYEP
+917 KKMELYEP

-965 LAKLCS
+965 LAKMCS

-991 TYPELN
+991 TFPELN

-1041 VNECTTPKQLSE
+1041 VNECTTPKQ

>member
-1 MLNNFLTELRRAI
+1 MTTTNNPNGTGKPYSDFLTELYQFMPAN
-14 PSERIYTDELR
+14 RIYTDELR

-37 QIPKVVIRSDG
+37 QIPQVVIRSDG
-48 EEEISQIV
+48 EEEISKIIRA
-56 KLCQKYKLPFTFRA
+56 CQKYKLPFTFRA

-81 DSVLIVAGKHWEK
+81 DSVLIVAGKNWERYEVGK
-94 WSIEDSEESNLN
+94 NADTIR
-106 IKLQPGI
+106 LQAGI

-137 SAMVGGIVI
+137 SAMVGGIVC

-167 RIILTDGT
+167 RIILADGT
-175 ILDTGDKA
+175 VLDTGNEQSKA
-183 SREAFRQSHP
+183 EFRKTHP
-193 EFIKKIEELRDKVRA
+193 EFIRKIEELRDRVRA
-208 DEELASRIRTKYSI
+208 DEELSARIRTKYSI

-227 LNLRPLIAYDD
+227 LNLRPLLAYDD
-238 PFDIIAH
+238 PFEIIAH
-245 SMVGSEGTLA
+245 SIVGSEGTLA
-255 FLSEVTMKTLIDY
+255 FLSEVTMKTLYDY
-268 KYKASAMV
+268 PYKASAMV

-303 SAENLM
+303 SAENLA

-328 FLQYK
+328 YLQYK
-333 RDVDAG
+333 KDVDAG
-339 KIEGVEPGDYHNLTA
+339 KIEGVAPGDYHNLTA

-360 GITHE
+360 ATTHE
-365 QLLEKIEKI
+365 QLLEKIEQVKG
-374 KECLGQFRLY
+374 CLSQFRLY

-466 NQSFADEHEVARY
+466 NQSFASKEEVDRY
-479 AEMMRDVAKLVV
+479 AEMMRDVARLVV
-491 EGYDGSL
+491 EEYDGSL

-512 KYEWGEKAYE
+512 KYEWRDKAYQV
-522 AMRELKAIFDPDGLL
+522 MKDLKAIFDPEGLL

-556 LPVLDYDFDSVPD
+556 LPVLDFDFDKVPD
-569 GGHYLMDPKLST
+569 GGKYLSGNVST
-581 AKETIEQVKRANK
+581 ARETIEAVKRANK

-631 KNPERAATLRKQYK
+631 ANPERAAKLRKQYK

-654 DGLCS
+654 DGLCA

-674 IRQLDMNRSK
+674 IRQMDMLNNK
-684 AGYKVGEFAANHMA
+684 AGYQIGEFAANHMA

-707 LDVAHAAHVTLGP
+707 LDVAHLGHVALGP
-720 TLMTSVCR
+720 KLMTNVCR

-743 KKKRQP
+743 KKKAQP
-749 KPSDLTQFIIE
+749 KPGSHVGRADTEDL
-760 KSLTPTPSPIG
+760 
-771 EKNSGAA
+771 
-778 EAAPSRGRTEGA
+778 
-790 SKVVYFPSCINQTM
+790 KVVYFPSCINQTM
-804 GQSKQGGKKHDLVDE
+804 GLSKDAPAKQSPVDE
-819 VIQLMAKAGYEV
+819 VCQLINKAGYEV
-831 IFPEGMER
+831 IFPEGMDK

-860 ELEAALWKASE
+860 ELEEALWKASE
-871 EGKYPVLCAQSP
+871 EGRYPVLCDQSP
-883 CLHRMKKVMGE
+883 CLHRMKKV
-894 QEQNDARIG
+894 I
-903 SAEREEARREGKVM
+903 

-925 AEFIMKYLVPRLD
+925 AEFIMTYLKDRLD
-938 FHPIDRPI
+938 FHPIDRHI
-946 ALHITCSTRQMGVA
+946 ALHLTCSTREMGVGN
-960 DDLIN
+960 DLIE
-965 LAKLCS
+965 LARLCS
-971 TKVFLPEGVGCCG
+971 TNVYLPEGVGCCG

-991 TYPELN
+991 TFPEMN
-997 KYGLRKLRPQ
+997 RYALRKLRPQ
-1007 IEANHIEVGYSNSRT
+1007 IEEHSIEVGYSNSRT
-1022 CEIGLE
+1022 CEIGLQS
-1028 TNTGIPYMSIVYL
+1028 NTGIPYMSIVYL
-1041 VNECTTPKQLSE
+1041 VNECTTKKQQG

>member
-1 MLNNFLTELRRAI
+1 MINKEFLADLRQFL
-14 PSERIYTDELR
+14 PSDRIYTDELR

-48 EEEISQIV
+48 EAEISKIV
-56 KLCQKYKLPFTFRA
+56 KACQKYKLPFTFRA

-94 WSIEDSEESNLN
+94 YEIGENQDT

-113 VGSRVNEILKPY
+113 VGARVNEILKPY

-167 RIILTDGT
+167 RIVLTDGT
-175 ILDTGDKA
+175 ILDTGSEE
-183 SREAFRQSHP
+183 SREAFRKSHP
-193 EFIKKIEELRDKVRA
+193 EFLAKIEALRDKVRA
-208 DEELASRIRTKYSI
+208 DEELAARIRTKYSI

-255 FLSEVTMKTLIDY
+255 FLSEVTMKTLHDY
-268 KYKASAMV
+268 PYKASAMV

-289 AMKKLKAGEEDLKM
+289 AMKKLKAGDEDLKM

-333 RDVDAG
+333 QDVDAG

-374 KECLGQFRLY
+374 KACLGQFRLY

-407 PSVGGTRPVGTS
+407 PSVGGTRPIGTS

-445 HGYSDACIYGHAFEG
+445 HGYDDACIYGHAFEG

-466 NQSFADEHEVARY
+466 NQSFAEKAEVDRY

-491 EGYDGSL
+491 EEYDGSL

-512 KYEWGEKAYE
+512 KYEWREKAYE
-522 AMRELKAIFDPDGLL
+522 IMKELKAIFDPEGLL

-556 LPVLDYDFDSVPD
+556 LPVLDYDFKSVPD
-569 GGHYLMDPKLST
+569 GGHYLMDSKLST

-615 MRIAVQREIR
+615 MRIAVQREICY
-625 ELEATG
+625 LEATG

-674 IRQLDMNRSK
+674 IRQLDMNRSTL
-684 AGYKVGEFAANHMA
+684 GYQVGEFAANHMA

-707 LDVAHAAHVTLGP
+707 LDVAHAAHLTLGSK
-720 TLMTSVCR
+720 LMTTVCR
-728 TMNKMGLPLWTTAMP
+728 TMNKMGMPLWTTAMP

-749 KPSDLTQFIIE
+749 KMSDLTQFIIE
-760 KSLTPTPSPIG
+760 KSIPHKE
-771 EKNSGAA
+771 EKHSDL
-778 EAAPSRGRTEGA
+778 
-790 SKVVYFPSCINQTM
+790 KVVYFPSCINQTM
-804 GQSKQGGKKHDLVDE
+804 GQSKQGGKIHDLVDE

-831 IFPEGMER
+831 IFPEGMEN

-871 EGKYPVLCAQSP
+871 QGKYPVLCAQSP
-883 CLHRMKKVMGE
+883 CLHRM
-894 QEQNDARIG
+894 R
-903 SAEREEARREGKVM
+903 KVM

-925 AEFIMKYLVPRLD
+925 AEFIMDYLVDRLD

-960 DDLIN
+960 DDLIS
-965 LAKLCS
+965 LAKKCS
-971 TKVFLPEGVGCCG
+971 TNVFLPEGVGCCG

-991 TYPELN
+991 TFPELN

-1007 IEANHIEVGYSNSRT
+1007 IEANYIEAGYSNSRT

-1041 VNECTTPKQLSE
+1041 VNECTTPKKQ

>member
-1 MLNNFLTELRRAI
+1 MNTTKNPTKQAYTDFLTDVRQFL
-14 PSERIYTDELR
+14 PSDRIYTDELR
-25 TLGWGTDASFYR
+25 RLGWGTDASFYR
-37 QIPKVVIRSDG
+37 EIPEIVIRSDG
-48 EEEISQIV
+48 EQEVAQIV
-56 KLCQKYKLPFTFRA
+56 TMCHKHGLPFTFRA
-70 AGTSLSGQSCT
+70 AGTSLSGQSLSN
-81 DSVLIVAGKHWEK
+81 SVLIVAGKHWEQYELA
-94 WSIEDSEESNLN
+94 SDQETIR
-106 IKLQPGI
+106 LQPGI

-137 SAMVGGIVI
+137 SAMVGGIVC

-159 SDRMMVSA
+159 SDRMLVSA

-175 ILDTGDKA
+175 IVDTGSKE
-183 SREAFRQSHP
+183 SRDAFRKSHP
-193 EFIKKIEELRDKVRA
+193 EFIAKIEALRDKVRT
-208 DEELASRIRTKYSI
+208 DKDLAERIQKKYSI

-227 LNLRPLIAYDD
+227 LNLRPLVAYDD
-238 PFDIIAH
+238 PFDIMAH
-245 SMVGSEGTLA
+245 SLVGSEGTLA
-255 FLSEVTMKTLIDY
+255 FLSEVTMKTLHDY
-268 KYKASAMV
+268 PFKASAMV

-289 AMKKLKAGEEDLKM
+289 AMKKLKAGDEDLRM
-303 SAENLM
+303 SAEQLV
-309 VKSAEMLDYMSL
+309 VKSAEMLDYKSL
-321 NSVDDPV
+321 SSVDDPV
-328 FLQYK
+328 FLQYQK
-333 RDVDAG
+333 DVDAG
-339 KIEGVEPGDYHNLTA
+339 KIAGVKPGDYHNLTA

-360 GITHE
+360 GVTHE
-365 QLLEKIEKI
+365 QLLEKIATI
-374 KECLGQFRLY
+374 KECLGKFNLY
-384 IPAEFTED
+384 LPVEFTED
-392 PAVYGKYWAIRSGIF
+392 PKVYGKYWAIRSGIF

-445 HGYSDACIYGHAFEG
+445 HGYNDACIYGHAFEG

-479 AEMMRDVAKLVV
+479 AEMMRAVAKLVV
-491 EGYDGSL
+491 EEYDGSL

-512 KYEWGEKAYE
+512 KYEWGDKAYQI
-522 AMRELKAIFDPDGLL
+522 MMELKQIFDPEGLL

-569 GGHYLMDPKLST
+569 GGHYLMDPSLST
-581 AKETIEQVKRANK
+581 AKETVEQVKRANK

-625 ELEATG
+625 ALEATVRASG
-631 KNPERAATLRKQYK
+631 DSDAGRAASERVATLKQQYK

-674 IRQLDMNRSK
+674 IRQMDMNQNK
-684 AGYKVGEFAANHMA
+684 VGYQIGEFAANHMA
-698 GIKSGLRVV
+698 GIKQGLRVV
-707 LDVAHAAHVTLGP
+707 LDVAHLGHVTLGSS
-720 TLMTSVCR
+720 LMTSVCR
-728 TMNKMGLPLWTTAMP
+728 GMNKMGLPLWTTAMP
-743 KKKRQP
+743 KKHRQP

-760 KSLTPTPSPIG
+760 RSIPHTS
-771 EKNSGAA
+771 EA
-778 EAAPSRGRTEGA
+778 EHHTSDL
-790 SKVVYFPSCINQTM
+790 KVVYFPSCINQTM
-804 GQSKQGGKKHDLVDE
+804 GQSKVHGKKHDLVDE

-831 IFPEGMER
+831 IFPKGMEK

-860 ELEAALWKASE
+860 ELEVALWEASE
-871 EGKYPVLCAQSP
+871 QGKYPVLCAQRP
-883 CLHRMKKVMGE
+883 CLHRMRKVMH
-894 QEQNDARIG
+894 
-903 SAEREEARREGKVM
+903 
-917 KKMKLYEP
+917 KMKLYEP

-965 LAKLCS
+965 LVKMCS
-971 TKVFLPEGVGCCG
+971 TRVYLPEGVGCCG

-991 TYPELN
+991 TFPELN

-1028 TNTGIPYMSIVYL
+1028 TNTGIQYMNIVYL
-1041 VNECTTPKQLSE
+1041 VHECTTAKK

>member
-1 MLNNFLTELRRAI
+1 MLNEFLSELRRFMPA
-14 PSERIYTDELR
+14 ERIYTDELR

-37 QIPKVVIRSDG
+37 QIPKVVLRSDG
-48 EEEISQIV
+48 EAEISKIV
-56 KLCQKYKLPFTFRA
+56 QLCDKYKLPFTFRA

-94 WSIEDSEESNLN
+94 YMLSDTAES

-113 VGSRVNEILKPY
+113 VGARVNQILKPY

-137 SAMVGGIVI
+137 AAMVGGIVV

-159 SDRMMVSA
+159 SDRMLQSA

-175 ILDTGDKA
+175 VLDTGDPV
-183 SREAFRQSHP
+183 SREAFKKQHP
-193 EFIKKIEELRDKVRA
+193 DFISKIEALRDKVRA
-208 DEELASRIRTKYSI
+208 DQELTNRITKKYSI

-227 LNLRPLIAYDD
+227 LNLRPLVAYDD

-245 SMVGSEGTLA
+245 SIVGSEGTLA
-255 FLSEVTMKTLIDY
+255 FLSEVTMKTLKDY
-268 KYKASAMV
+268 PFKASAMV
-276 YFLTM
+276 YFMTM

-289 AMKKLKAGEEDLKM
+289 AMKKLKAGDEDLEM

-309 VKSAEMLDYMSL
+309 VKSAEMLDYKSL
-321 NSVDDPV
+321 SSVDDPV
-328 FLQYK
+328 YLQYK
-333 RDVDAG
+333 QDVDAG
-339 KIEGVEPGDYHNLTA
+339 KIEGVQPGDYHNLTA

-360 GITHE
+360 GITHD
-365 QLLEKIEKI
+365 QLLLKIEKI
-374 KECLGQFRLY
+374 KECLGAFKLY

-445 HGYSDACIYGHAFEG
+445 HGYDDACIYGHAFEG

-522 AMRELKAIFDPDGLL
+522 VMKELKAIFDPNGLL

-556 LPVLDYDFDSVPD
+556 LPELDYDFKSVPD
-569 GGHYLMDPKLST
+569 GGHYLMDHKLST

-615 MRIAVQREIR
+615 MRIAVQREICHLIKTGEDDER
-625 ELEATG
+625 LE
-631 KNPERAATLRKQYK
+631 RLQKQYK

-674 IRQLDMNRSK
+674 IRQLDMNTRPLGYWVGDYASK
-684 AGYKVGEFAANHMA
+684 HMA

-720 TLMTSVCR
+720 TLMTTVCR

-743 KKKRQP
+743 KKHRQP
-749 KPSDLTQFIIE
+749 KKSDLTQFIIN
-760 KSLTPTPSPIG
+760 SIDHSPLTIDHSAAQT
-771 EKNSGAA
+771 EDKNVQCSMFRSSSAGLQ
-778 EAAPSRGRTEGA
+778 GKNVQC

-804 GQSKQGGKKHDLVDE
+804 GQSKSGGKIHDLVDE

-883 CLHRMKKVMGE
+883 CLHRMRKVMH
-894 QEQNDARIG
+894 
-903 SAEREEARREGKVM
+903 
-917 KKMKLYEP
+917 KMHLYEP
-925 AEFIMKYLVPRLD
+925 AEFIMKFLVPRLD
-938 FHPIDRPI
+938 FHPIDRHI
-946 ALHITCSTRQMGVA
+946 ALHLTCSTRQMGVDKDMIA
-960 DDLIN
+960 

-971 TKVFLPEGVGCCG
+971 NNVFLPEGVGCCG

-991 TYPELN
+991 TFPELN

-1028 TNTGIPYMSIVYL
+1028 SNTGIPYMSIVYL
-1041 VNECTTPKQLSE
+1041 VNECTTTKK

>member
-1 MLNNFLTELRRAI
+1 MTLSNFLDELKQFL
-14 PSERIYTDELR
+14 PTDRIYTDELR

-48 EEEISQIV
+48 EEEISKIV
-56 KLCQKYKLPFTFRA
+56 KACKKHGLPFTFRA

-94 WSIEDSEESNLN
+94 YEIGEGQNT

-113 VGSRVNEILKPY
+113 IGARVNEILKPY
-125 GRVFPPDPASIG
+125 GRVFPPDPASVG

-175 ILDTGDKA
+175 LLDTGSEESKA
-183 SREAFRQSHP
+183 AFRKSHP
-193 EFIKKIEELRDKVRA
+193 EFLAKIEALRDKVRA
-208 DEELASRIRTKYSI
+208 DKELTGRITKKYSI

-255 FLSEVTMKTLIDY
+255 FLSEVTMKTLYDY

-289 AMKKLKAGEEDLKM
+289 AMKKLKAGNEDLEM

-321 NSVDDPV
+321 KAVNDPV

-333 RDVDAG
+333 KDVDAG
-339 KIEGVEPGDYHNLTA
+339 KIAGVEPGDYHNLTA

-360 GITHE
+360 GVTHE
-365 QLLEKIEKI
+365 QLLEKIERI
-374 KECLGQFRLY
+374 KECLEQFRLY

-392 PAVYGKYWAIRSGIF
+392 PEVYGKYWAIRSGIF

-522 AMRELKAIFDPDGLL
+522 TMKELKAIFDPDGLL
-537 NQGVIFNDDPD
+537 NRGVIFNDDPD

-556 LPVLDYDFDSVPD
+556 LPVLNYDFDSVPD
-569 GGHYLMDPKLST
+569 GGDYLMNPALST
-581 AKETIEQVKRANK
+581 AEETVDQVVRANK

-604 CMSCGLTLSSR
+604 CMSCGFTLSSR

-625 ELEATG
+625 DLETTG
-631 KNPERAATLRKQYK
+631 RDPQRAAILRSQYI

-674 IRQLDMNRSK
+674 IRQLDMNKSTV
-684 AGYKVGEFAANHMA
+684 GYQVGQFAANHMA

-707 LDVAHAAHVTLGP
+707 LDVAHLAHVTLGP
-720 TLMTSVCR
+720 SLMTSVCQG
-728 TMNKMGLPLWTTAMP
+728 MNKMGLPLWTTAMP

-749 KPSDLTQFIIE
+749 KVSDLTQFIIE
-760 KSLTPTPSPIG
+760 RSIPHTSDINHQTSDL
-771 EKNSGAA
+771 
-778 EAAPSRGRTEGA
+778 
-790 SKVVYFPSCINQTM
+790 KVVYFPSCINQTM
-804 GQSKQGGKKHDLVDE
+804 GLSKEAPVKHALVDE

-871 EGKYPVLCAQSP
+871 QGKYPVLCAQSP
-883 CLHRMKKVMGE
+883 CLHRMRKVM
-894 QEQNDARIG
+894 D
-903 SAEREEARREGKVM
+903 
-917 KKMKLYEP
+917 KMKLYEP
-925 AEFIMKYLVPRLD
+925 AEFIMKYLVDRLD
-938 FHPIDRPI
+938 FHPTDKRI
-946 ALHITCSTRQMGVA
+946 ALHLTCSTRLMGVDKDMIA
-960 DDLIN
+960 
-965 LAKLCS
+965 LAKMCS
-971 TKVFLPEGVGCCG
+971 NNVFLPEGVGCCG

-991 TYPELN
+991 TFPELN
-997 KYGLRKLRPQ
+997 KYGLRKLRSQ

-1028 TNTGIPYMSIVYL
+1028 HHAGIPYMNIVYL
-1041 VNECTTPKQLSE
+1041 VNICTTPKKAKDS

>member
-1 MLNNFLTELRRAI
+1 MFKQFLTELKQLLPAD
-14 PSERIYTDELR
+14 RIYTDELR

-37 QIPKVVIRSDG
+37 MIPKVVVRSDG
-48 EEEISQIV
+48 EEEVSRII
-56 KLCQKYKLPFTFRA
+56 KTCKKYKLPFTFRA

-81 DSVLIVAGKHWEK
+81 DSVLIVAGKHWENFTL
-94 WSIEDSEESNLN
+94 SPDGEN
-106 IKLQPGI
+106 IQLQPGI
-113 VGSRVNEILKPY
+113 VGARVNEILKPY

-159 SDRMMVSA
+159 SDRMLLSA
-167 RIILTDGT
+167 RIILADGT
-175 ILDTGDKA
+175 ILDTGSEE
-183 SREAFRQSHP
+183 SREQFRKSHS
-193 EFIKKIEELRDKVRA
+193 EFIQKIEILRDKVRA
-208 DEELASRIRTKYSI
+208 DEQLASRIRNKYSI

-227 LNLRPLIAYDD
+227 LNLRPLVAYDD

-255 FLSEVTMKTLIDY
+255 FLSEVTMRTLRDY
-268 KYKASAMV
+268 PFKASAMV

-289 AMKKLKAGEEDLKM
+289 AMKKLKAGDEDLQM
-303 SAENLM
+303 SAEQLM
-309 VKSAEMLDYMSL
+309 VKSAEMLDYKSL
-321 NSVDDPV
+321 SSVDDPV

-333 RDVDAG
+333 KDVDAG

-360 GITHE
+360 AVTHE
-365 QLLEKIEKI
+365 QLQEKISCI
-374 KECLGQFRLY
+374 KECLGLFRLY
-384 IPAEFTED
+384 QPAEFTED

-438 LQKLIAD
+438 LQQLIAD
-445 HGYSDACIYGHAFEG
+445 HGYDDACIYGHAFEG

-466 NQSFADEHEVARY
+466 NQSFSDEHEVARY
-479 AEMMRDVAKLVV
+479 AEMMREVAKLVV

-522 AMRELKAIFDPDGLL
+522 VMKELKQIFDPDGLL

-569 GGHYLMDPKLST
+569 GGKYLMDSTLST
-581 AKETIEQVKRANK
+581 AKETVEQVKRANK

-625 ELEATG
+625 HLTKTG
-631 KNPERAATLRKQYK
+631 ENPARLATLKKQYK

-674 IRQLDMNRSK
+674 IRQLDMNQSK
-684 AGYKVGEFAANHMA
+684 VGYQIGEFAANHMA

-707 LDVAHAAHVTLGP
+707 LDVAHLGHVTLGP

-728 TMNKMGLPLWTTAMP
+728 GMNKMGLPLWTTAMP

-749 KPSDLTQFIIE
+749 KKSDLTQFIIE
-760 KSLTPTPSPIG
+760 KSIPHHEG
-771 EKNSGAA
+771 EGNHNSQF
-778 EAAPSRGRTEGA
+778 STLN
-790 SKVVYFPSCINQTM
+790 SQLKVVYFPSCINQTM
-804 GQSKQGGKKHDLVDE
+804 GLSKEAKVKHALVDE
-819 VIQLMAKAGYEV
+819 VIQLMTKAGYEV
-831 IFPEGMER
+831 IFPEGMEK

-871 EGKYPVLCAQSP
+871 QGKYPVLCAQSP
-883 CLHRMKKVMGE
+883 CLHRM
-894 QEQNDARIG
+894 R
-903 SAEREEARREGKVM
+903 KVM
-917 KKMKLYEP
+917 KMMKLYEP
-925 AEFIMKYLVPRLD
+925 AEFIMTYLKDHLE
-938 FHPIDRPI
+938 FHQTDKHI
-946 ALHITCSTRQMGVA
+946 ALHLTCSTRQMGVDKDMIA
-960 DDLIN
+960 

-971 TKVFLPEGVGCCG
+971 KNVYLPEGVGCCG

-991 TYPELN
+991 TFPEMN
-997 KYGLRKLRPQ
+997 RYALRKLRPQ
-1007 IEANHIEVGYSNSRT
+1007 IEKNHIEVGYSNSRT

-1028 TNTGIPYMSIVYL
+1028 ANTGIPYMSIIYL
-1041 VNECTTPKQLSE
+1041 VNLCTTAKT

>member
-1 MLNNFLTELRRAI
+1 MTNQFLEDIRQFI
-14 PSERIYTDELR
+14 PSDRIYTDELR

-48 EEEISQIV
+48 EEEISKIV
-56 KLCQKYKLPFTFRA
+56 KACQKYKLPFTFRA

-81 DSVLIVAGKHWEK
+81 DSVLIVAGKHWENY
-94 WSIEDSEESNLN
+94 SLSADAES

-113 VGSRVNEILKPY
+113 VGARVNEILKPY

-159 SDRMMVSA
+159 SDRMLISA

-175 ILDTGDKA
+175 VLDTGDET
-183 SREAFRQSHP
+183 SREAFRKSHP
-193 EFIKKIEELRDKVRA
+193 EFLKKIEALRDKIRA
-208 DEELASRIRTKYSI
+208 DEPLATRIRNKYSI

-255 FLSEVTMKTLIDY
+255 FLSEVTMKTLKDY
-268 KYKASAMV
+268 PYKASAMV
-276 YFLTM
+276 YFMTM

-289 AMKKLKAGEEDLKM
+289 AMKKLKAGDEDLAM

-321 NSVDDPV
+321 SSVDDPV

-333 RDVDAG
+333 KDVDAG
-339 KIEGVEPGDYHNLTA
+339 KIEGVAPGDYHNLTA

-374 KECLGQFRLY
+374 KTCLGQFRLY

-392 PAVYGKYWAIRSGIF
+392 PKVYGKYWAIRSGIF

-491 EGYDGSL
+491 EDYDGSL

-512 KYEWGEKAYE
+512 KYEWGEKAHE
-522 AMRELKAIFDPDGLL
+522 AMKELKAIFDPEGLL

-569 GGHYLMDPKLST
+569 GGHYLMDPSCST
-581 AKETIEQVKRANK
+581 AHETIEMVKRANK

-631 KNPERAATLRKQYK
+631 RDPERAATLRQQYK

-654 DGLCS
+654 DGLCA

-674 IRQLDMNRSK
+674 IRQLDMNRNHL
-684 AGYKVGEFAANHMA
+684 GYQVGEFAANHLA

-707 LDVAHAAHVTLGP
+707 LDVAHLAHITLGP
-720 TLMTSVCR
+720 KLMTNVCR

-749 KPSDLTQFIIE
+749 KKSDLTQFIIE
-760 KSLTPTPSPIG
+760 RSIPHHEEHSNL
-771 EKNSGAA
+771 
-778 EAAPSRGRTEGA
+778 
-790 SKVVYFPSCINQTM
+790 KVVYFPSCINQAM
-804 GQSKQGGKKHDLVDE
+804 GQSRKGGKIHDLVDE

-860 ELEAALWKASE
+860 ELEQALWKASE
-871 EGKYPVLCAQSP
+871 QGKYPVLCAQSP
-883 CLHRMKKVMGE
+883 CLHRMKKVM
-894 QEQNDARIG
+894 
-903 SAEREEARREGKVM
+903 

-925 AEFIMKYLVPRLD
+925 AEFIMTYLKDRLE
-938 FHPIDRPI
+938 FHPTNQHI
-946 ALHITCSTRQMGVA
+946 ALHLTCSTRLMGVDKDMIA
-960 DDLIN
+960 

-971 TKVFLPEGVGCCG
+971 NNVYLPEGVGCCG

-991 TYPELN
+991 TFPEMN
-997 KYGLRKLRPQ
+997 SYGLRKLRPQ
-1007 IEANHIEVGYSNSRT
+1007 IEKNHIEVGYSNSRT

-1041 VNECTTPKQLSE
+1041 VNSCTTAKK

>member
-1 MLNNFLTELRRAI
+1 MLNEFLSELRQFL
-14 PSERIYTDELR
+14 PSDRIYTDELR

-48 EEEISQIV
+48 EAEISKIV
-56 KLCQKYKLPFTFRA
+56 CACRKYKLPFTFRA

-94 WSIEDSEESNLN
+94 FELGENQES

-113 VGSRVNEILKPY
+113 VGARVNQILKPF

-137 SAMVGGIVI
+137 SAMVGGIVV

-159 SDRMMVSA
+159 SDRMMISA
-167 RIILTDGT
+167 RIVLTDGT
-175 ILDTGDKA
+175 VLDTGSEE
-183 SREAFRQSHP
+183 SREEFRRTHAD
-193 EFIKKIEELRDKVRA
+193 FLRKIEMLRDKVRC
-208 DEELASRIRTKYSI
+208 DEELCTRVRNKYSI

-227 LNLRPLIAYDD
+227 LNLRPLVAYDD

-255 FLSEVTMKTLIDY
+255 FLSEVTMKTLKDY
-268 KYKASAMV
+268 PFKASAMV

-289 AMKKLKAGEEDLKM
+289 AMKKMKAGDEDLAY
-303 SAENLM
+303 SAENLV
-309 VKSAEMLDYMSL
+309 VKSAEMLDYKSL
-321 NSVDDPV
+321 SSVDDPV
-328 FLQYK
+328 YLQYK
-333 RDVDAG
+333 KDVDAG

-365 QLLEKIEKI
+365 LLLDKISRI

-392 PAVYGKYWAIRSGIF
+392 PKVYGKYWAIRSGIF

-445 HGYSDACIYGHAFEG
+445 HGYDDACIYGHAFEG

-491 EGYDGSL
+491 EDYDGSL

-512 KYEWGEKAYE
+512 KYEWGDKAFE
-522 AMRELKAIFDPDGLL
+522 IMKELKQIFDPEGLL

-556 LPVLDYDFDSVPD
+556 LPILDFDFQSVPD
-569 GGHYLMDPKLST
+569 GGHYLMDPALST

-625 ELEATG
+625 HLTKTG
-631 KNPERAATLRKQYK
+631 ENPERLATLKKQYK

-674 IRQLDMNRSK
+674 IRQMDMNESPT
-684 AGYKVGEFAANHMA
+684 GYKIGEFAANHMA

-720 TLMTSVCR
+720 TLMTTVCR

-743 KKKRQP
+743 KKHRQP
-749 KPSDLTQFIIE
+749 KKTDLTQFIIDR
-760 KSLTPTPSPIG
+760 SLPHNQPTSDNPL
-771 EKNSGAA
+771 
-778 EAAPSRGRTEGA
+778 
-790 SKVVYFPSCINQTM
+790 KVVYFPSCINQTM
-804 GQSKQGGKKHDLVDE
+804 GQSRHGGKIHDLVDE

-860 ELEAALWKASE
+860 ELEQALWKASE

-883 CLHRMKKVMGE
+883 CLHRMKKVMH
-894 QEQNDARIG
+894 
-903 SAEREEARREGKVM
+903 
-917 KKMKLYEP
+917 KMKLYEP

-938 FHPIDRPI
+938 FHPIDRHI
-946 ALHITCSTRQMGVA
+946 ALHLTCSTRQMGVA
-960 DDLIN
+960 DDMIA

-971 TKVFLPEGVGCCG
+971 TNVFLPEGVGCCG

-991 TYPELN
+991 TFPELN

-1007 IEANHIEVGYSNSRT
+1007 IEQNHIEVGYSNSRT

-1041 VNECTTPKQLSE
+1041 VNECTTPKK

>member
-1 MLNNFLTELRRAI
+1 MIEQFLSDLRKLL
-14 PSERIYTDELR
+14 PSDRIYTDELR

-48 EEEISQIV
+48 EEEISKIV
-56 KLCQKYKLPFTFRA
+56 SLCKKYKLPFTFRA

-81 DSVLIVAGKHWEK
+81 DSVLIVAGKHWEQYK
-94 WSIEDSEESNLN
+94 FGESMET

-113 VGSRVNEILKPY
+113 VGARVNEILRPF

-175 ILDTGDKA
+175 VLDTGSEESKA
-183 SREAFRQSHP
+183 AFRKSHP
-193 EFIKKIEELRDKVRA
+193 EFLKKIEDLRDKVRA
-208 DEELASRIRTKYSI
+208 DKELAERIKTKYSI

-255 FLSEVTMKTLIDY
+255 FLSEVTMKTLHDY

-289 AMKKLKAGEEDLKM
+289 AMKKLKAGDEDLEM

-328 FLQYK
+328 FLRYK
-333 RDVDAG
+333 EDVDAG
-339 KIEGVEPGDYHNLTA
+339 RIAGVEPGDYHNLTA

-365 QLLEKIEKI
+365 QLLEKIEAI
-374 KECLGQFRLY
+374 GNCLTQFNLY
-384 IPAEFTED
+384 QPVEFTED
-392 PAVYGKYWAIRSGIF
+392 PKVYGKYWAIRSGIF
-407 PSVGGTRPVGTS
+407 PSVGGTRPIGTS

-445 HGYSDACIYGHAFEG
+445 HGYTDACIYGHAFEG

-512 KYEWGEKAYE
+512 KYEWGDKAYE
-522 AMRELKAIFDPDGLL
+522 AMKELKAIFDPDGLL

-556 LPVLDYDFDSVPD
+556 LPVLDFDFKKVPD
-569 GGHYLMDPKLST
+569 GGHYLMDPTLST

-631 KNPERAATLRKQYK
+631 KNPERVATLKKQYK

-659 TSCPMKINTGELTHL
+659 TSCPMKINTGELTHI
-674 IRQLDMNRSK
+674 IRQMDMLNNHL
-684 AGYKVGEFAANHMA
+684 GYQVGEFAANHMA

-707 LDVAHAAHVTLGP
+707 LDVAHTAHVTLGP
-720 TLMTSVCR
+720 TLMTTVCR

-743 KKKRQP
+743 KKHRQP
-749 KPSDLTQFIIE
+749 KKSDLTQFIIE
-760 KSLTPTPSPIG
+760 KSIPHKEEEHSDL
-771 EKNSGAA
+771 
-778 EAAPSRGRTEGA
+778 
-790 SKVVYFPSCINQTM
+790 KVVYFPSCINQTM
-804 GQSKQGGKKHDLVDE
+804 GQSKGSKMKHDLVDE

-831 IFPEGMER
+831 IFPEGMEK

-871 EGKYPVLCAQSP
+871 HGKYPVLCAQSP

-894 QEQNDARIG
+894 REQSDARID
-903 SAEREEARREGKVM
+903 SAEREEARPEGKVM

-925 AEFIMKYLVPRLD
+925 AEFIMKYLVDRLD
-938 FHPIDRPI
+938 FHPTDKHI
-946 ALHITCSTRQMGVA
+946 ALHLTCSTRLMGVDKDMIA
-960 DDLIN
+960 

-971 TKVFLPEGVGCCG
+971 TNVFLPEGVGCCG

-991 TYPELN
+991 TFPELN

-1007 IEANHIEVGYSNSRT
+1007 IEKEKIEVGYSNSRT

-1028 TNTGIPYMSIVYL
+1028 TNTGIPYMSIIYL
-1041 VNECTTPKQLSE
+1041 VNLCTTPKKSLTSHDMK

>member
-1 MLNNFLTELRRAI
+1 MPMITQFLSELRQFLPAN
-14 PSERIYTDELR
+14 RIYTDELR

-37 QIPKVVIRSDG
+37 KIPKVVIRSDG
-48 EEEISQIV
+48 EAEISKIV
-56 KLCQKYKLPFTFRA
+56 CVCSKYKLPYTFRA

-81 DSVLIVAGKHWEK
+81 DSVLIVAGKHWEQYELADDK
-94 WSIEDSEESNLN
+94 QSIR
-106 IKLQPGI
+106 LQPGI
-113 VGSRVNEILKPY
+113 VGGRVNQILKPY

-137 SAMVGGIVI
+137 SAMVGGIVV

-159 SDRMMVSA
+159 SDRMMLSA
-167 RIILTDGT
+167 RVILTDGT
-175 ILDTGDKA
+175 VLDTGSEV
-183 SREAFRQSHP
+183 SRQEFRKSHP
-193 EFIKKIEELRDKVRA
+193 AFLDKIERLRDRVRA
-208 DEELASRIRTKYSI
+208 DKELADRISRKYAI

-227 LNLRPLIAYDD
+227 LNLRPLVAYDD

-255 FLSEVTMKTLIDY
+255 FLSEVTMKTLKDY
-268 KYKASAMV
+268 PFKASAMV

-289 AMKKLKAGEEDLKM
+289 AMKKMQAGEEDLEY
-303 SAENLM
+303 SAENLV
-309 VKSAEMLDYMSL
+309 VKSAEMLDYKSL
-321 NSVDDPV
+321 SSVDDPV
-328 FLQYK
+328 YLQYK
-333 RDVDAG
+333 QDVDAG
-339 KIEGVEPGDYHNLTA
+339 KIAGVEPGDYHNLTA

-365 QLLEKIEKI
+365 QLLEKIERI
-374 KECLGQFRLY
+374 KECLSQFQLY
-384 IPAEFTED
+384 IPADFTED
-392 PAVYGKYWAIRSGIF
+392 PAVYGKYWSIRSGIF

-445 HGYSDACIYGHAFEG
+445 HGYDDACIYGHAFEG

-479 AEMMRDVAKLVV
+479 AEMMRDVARLVV
-491 EGYDGSL
+491 EDYDGSL

-503 TGRNMAPFV
+503 TGCNMAPFV
-512 KYEWGEKAYE
+512 KYEWGDKAYE
-522 AMRELKAIFDPDGLL
+522 VMKELKQIFDPDGLL

-556 LPVLDYDFDSVPD
+556 LPVLDFDFSSVPD
-569 GGHYLMDPKLST
+569 GGHYLMDSSLST
-581 AKETIEQVKRANK
+581 AKETVEQVKRANK

-625 ELEATG
+625 YLTATG
-631 KNPERAATLRKQYK
+631 ADPERLATLKKQYK

-654 DGLCS
+654 DGLCA

-674 IRQLDMNRSK
+674 IRQMDMNNSK
-684 AGYKVGEFAANHMA
+684 MGYRLGEFAANHMA

-707 LDVAHAAHVTLGP
+707 LDVAHLAHVTLGP
-720 TLMTSVCR
+720 TMMSAIAR
-728 TMNKMGLPLWTTAMP
+728 GMNRMGLPLWTTAMP
-743 KKKRQP
+743 KKHRQP
-749 KPSDLTQFIIE
+749 KKSDLTQFIIE
-760 KSLTPTPSPIG
+760 RSLPPSPSKKRGPESPSPSG
-771 EKNSGAA
+771 EG
-778 EAAPSRGRTEGA
+778 RGKA

-804 GQSKQGGKKHDLVDE
+804 GQSKHGGKLHDLVDE

-883 CLHRMKKVMGE
+883 CLHRMRKVMH
-894 QEQNDARIG
+894 
-903 SAEREEARREGKVM
+903 
-917 KKMKLYEP
+917 KMKLYEP

-965 LAKLCS
+965 LAKMCS
-971 TKVFLPEGVGCCG
+971 TRVFLPEGVGCCG

-991 TYPELN
+991 TFPELN
-997 KYGLRKLRPQ
+997 RYGLRKLRPQ
-1007 IEANHIEVGYSNSRT
+1007 IEANKIEVGYSNSRT

-1041 VNECTTPKQLSE
+1041 VNECTTPKK

>member
-1 MLNNFLTELRRAI
+1 MMTSFLSELRQFM
-14 PSERIYTDELR
+14 PSDRIYTDELR

-37 QIPKVVIRSDG
+37 QIPKVVVRSDG
-48 EEEISQIV
+48 EEEISRIV
-56 KLCQKYKLPFTFRA
+56 KACRKYQLPYTFRA

-94 WSIEDSEESNLN
+94 YQLISNEKLVMSN
-106 IKLQPGI
+106 YSLHIRLQPGI
-113 VGSRVNEILKPY
+113 VGARVNEILRPY

-137 SAMVGGIVI
+137 SAMVGGIVC

-159 SDRMMVSA
+159 SDRMMLSA

-175 ILDTGDKA
+175 VLDTGDEK
-183 SREAFRQSHP
+183 SREAFRKSHP
-193 EFIKKIEELRDKVRA
+193 EFLKKIEDLRDRVRA
-208 DEELASRIRTKYSI
+208 DEELASRIRTKYAI

-255 FLSEVTMKTLIDY
+255 FLSEVTMKTLKDY
-268 KYKASAMV
+268 PYKASAMV

-281 KESCEAVV
+281 RESCEAVV
-289 AMKKLKAGEEDLKM
+289 AMKKLKAGDEDLEM
-303 SAENLM
+303 SAEQLM

-321 NSVDDPV
+321 SSVDDPV

-333 RDVDAG
+333 KDVDAG

-365 QLLEKIEKI
+365 QLLEKIEAI
-374 KECLGQFRLY
+374 GNCLTQFNLY
-384 IPAEFTED
+384 QPVEFTED
-392 PAVYGKYWAIRSGIF
+392 PKVYGKYWAIRSGIF
-407 PSVGGTRPVGTS
+407 PSVGGTRPIGTS

-445 HGYSDACIYGHAFEG
+445 HGYTDACIYGHAFEG

-491 EGYDGSL
+491 EDYDGSL

-512 KYEWGEKAYE
+512 KYEWGDKAYE
-522 AMRELKAIFDPDGLL
+522 AMKELKAIFDPDGLL

-556 LPVLDYDFDSVPD
+556 LPVLDFDFKKVPD

-631 KNPERAATLRKQYK
+631 KNPERVATLKKQYK

-659 TSCPMKINTGELTHL
+659 TSCPMKINTGELTHI
-674 IRQLDMNRSK
+674 IRQMDMLNNHL
-684 AGYKVGEFAANHMA
+684 GYQVGEFAANHMA

-707 LDVAHAAHVTLGP
+707 LDVAHTAHVTLGP
-720 TLMTSVCR
+720 TLMTTVCR

-743 KKKRQP
+743 KKHRQP
-749 KPSDLTQFIIE
+749 KKSDLTQFIIE
-760 KSLTPTPSPIG
+760 KSIPHKEEEHSDL
-771 EKNSGAA
+771 
-778 EAAPSRGRTEGA
+778 
-790 SKVVYFPSCINQTM
+790 KVVYFPSCINQTM
-804 GQSKQGGKKHDLVDE
+804 GQSKGSKMKHDLVDE

-831 IFPEGMER
+831 IFPEGMEK

-871 EGKYPVLCAQSP
+871 HGKYPVLCAQSP
-883 CLHRMKKVMGE
+883 CLHRMRKVMNNMKAASKR
-894 QEQNDARIG
+894 EQNDARIG
-903 SAEREEARREGKVM
+903 SAEREQARAKL
-917 KKMKLYEP
+917 KLYEP
-925 AEFIMKYLVPRLD
+925 AEFIMKYLVDRLD
-938 FHPIDRPI
+938 FHPTDKHI
-946 ALHITCSTRQMGVA
+946 ALHLTCSTRLMGVDKDMIA
-960 DDLIN
+960 

-971 TKVFLPEGVGCCG
+971 TNVFLPEGVGCCG

-991 TYPELN
+991 TFPELN

-1007 IEANHIEVGYSNSRT
+1007 IEKEKIEVGYSNSRT

-1028 TNTGIPYMSIVYL
+1028 TNTGIPYMSIIYL
-1041 VNECTTPKQLSE
+1041 VNLCTTPKRLD

>member
-1 MLNNFLTELRRAI
+1 MDINAQVYTDFLSELKQFV
-14 PSERIYTDELR
+14 PSDRIYTDELR

-48 EEEISQIV
+48 EEEISKIV
-56 KLCQKYKLPFTFRA
+56 KACKKYKLPFTFRA

-94 WSIEDSEESNLN
+94 YEIGPNQDT

-113 VGSRVNEILKPY
+113 VGARVNEILKPY
-125 GRVFPPDPASIG
+125 KRVFPPDPASIG

-175 ILDTGDKA
+175 ILDTGDEK
-183 SREAFRQSHP
+183 SKEAFRKGHP
-193 EFIKKIEELRDKVRA
+193 EFLKKIEDLRDKVRA
-208 DEELASRIRTKYSI
+208 DEALASRIRTKYSI

-255 FLSEVTMKTLIDY
+255 FLSEVTMKTLYDY
-268 KYKASAMV
+268 PFKASAML
-276 YFLTM
+276 YFYTM

-289 AMKKLKAGEEDLKM
+289 AMKKMKAGEEDLKM
-303 SAENLM
+303 SAENLV

-333 RDVDAG
+333 KDVDAG
-339 KIEGVEPGDYHNLTA
+339 KIPGVEPGDYHNLTA

-365 QLLEKIEKI
+365 QLLEKIDKI
-374 KECLGQFRLY
+374 KECLGQFKLY

-392 PAVYGKYWAIRSGIF
+392 PKIYGKYWAIRSGIF
-407 PSVGGTRPVGTS
+407 PSVGGTRPIGTS

-445 HGYSDACIYGHAFEG
+445 HGYDDACIYGHAFEG

-491 EGYDGSL
+491 EEYDGSL

-512 KYEWGEKAYE
+512 KYEWREPAYE
-522 AMRELKAIFDPDGLL
+522 VMKELKAIFDPEGLL
-537 NQGVIFNDDPD
+537 NQGVIFNDDPE

-556 LPVLDYDFDSVPD
+556 LPVLDFDFASVPD
-569 GGHYLMDPKLST
+569 GGHYLMDPSLST
-581 AKETIEQVKRANK
+581 AKETIEQVTRANK

-631 KNPERAATLRKQYK
+631 KNPERVATLKKQYK

-659 TSCPMKINTGELTHL
+659 TSCPMKINTGELTHI
-674 IRQLDMNRSK
+674 IRQMDMNNN
-684 AGYKVGEFAANHMA
+684 AVGYKIGEFAANHMA

-707 LDVAHAAHVTLGP
+707 LDVAHLGHVTLGP
-720 TLMTSVCR
+720 TMMTGIAR
-728 TMNKMGLPLWTTAMP
+728 GMNKMGLPLWTTAMP
-743 KKKRQP
+743 KKHRQP
-749 KPSDLTQFIIE
+749 KKSDLTQFIIE
-760 KSLTPTPSPIG
+760 KSVPTPHSTLPT
-771 EKNSGAA
+771 
-778 EAAPSRGRTEGA
+778 PH
-790 SKVVYFPSCINQTM
+790 KVVYFPSCINQTM
-804 GQSKQGGKKHDLVDE
+804 GQSKFHGKKHDLVDE
-819 VIQLMAKAGYEV
+819 VIQLCAKAGYEV

-860 ELEAALWKASE
+860 ELEKALWKASE
-871 EGKYPVLCAQSP
+871 QGQYPVLCAQSP
-883 CLHRMKKVMGE
+883 CLHRMKKVM
-894 QEQNDARIG
+894 
-903 SAEREEARREGKVM
+903 
-917 KKMKLYEP
+917 KKMRLYEP
-925 AEFIMKYLVPRLD
+925 AEFIMKYLAPRLD
-938 FHPIDRPI
+938 FHPIDRHI
-946 ALHITCSTRQMGVA
+946 ALHLTCSTRQMGVA
-960 DDLIN
+960 DDLVA
-965 LAKLCS
+965 LAKMCS
-971 TKVFLPEGVGCCG
+971 NNVYLPDGVGCCG

-991 TYPELN
+991 TFPELN

-1028 TNTGIPYMSIVYL
+1028 SNTGIPYMNIVYL
-1041 VNECTTPKQLSE
+1041 VHECTTAKK

>member
-1 MLNNFLTELRRAI
+1 MIEQFLSELRQFL
-14 PSERIYTDELR
+14 PDERIYTDELR

-37 QIPKVVIRSDG
+37 QIPQVVVRSDG
-48 EEEISQIV
+48 EEEISKIV
-56 KLCQKYKLPFTFRA
+56 CICRKYKLPFTFRA

-81 DSVLIVAGKHWEK
+81 DSVLIVAGKYWEK
-94 WSIEDSEESNLN
+94 YELADDKESIR
-106 IKLQPGI
+106 LQPGI
-113 VGSRVNEILKPY
+113 VGAQVNNILKPF

-137 SAMVGGIVI
+137 SAMVGGIVV

-159 SDRMMVSA
+159 SDRMMLSA
-167 RIILTDGT
+167 RIVLTDGT
-175 ILDTGDKA
+175 ILDTGNEN
-183 SREAFRQSHP
+183 SREEFRKTHPAFLES
-193 EFIKKIEELRDKVRA
+193 IEKLRDKVRA
-208 DEELASRIRTKYSI
+208 DKELADRISNKYSI

-227 LNLRPLIAYDD
+227 LNLRPLVAYDD

-255 FLSEVTMKTLIDY
+255 FLSEVTMKTLKDY
-268 KYKASAMV
+268 PFKASAMV
-276 YFLTM
+276 YFMTM

-289 AMKKLKAGEEDLKM
+289 AMKKMKAGEEDLEY
-303 SAENLM
+303 SAEDLV
-309 VKSAEMLDYMSL
+309 VKSAEMLDYKSL
-321 NSVDDPV
+321 SSVDDPV
-328 FLQYK
+328 YLQYQK
-333 RDVDAG
+333 DVDAG

-365 QLLEKIEKI
+365 QLLDKIAKI
-374 KECLGQFRLY
+374 QECLGQFCLY

-445 HGYSDACIYGHAFEG
+445 HGYDDACIYGHAFEG

-491 EGYDGSL
+491 DGYDGSL

-512 KYEWGEKAYE
+512 KYEWGDKAYDV
-522 AMRELKAIFDPDGLL
+522 MKELKEIFDPDGLL
-537 NQGVIFNDDPD
+537 NHGVIFNDDPD

-556 LPVLDYDFDSVPD
+556 LPVLDFDFGSVPD
-569 GGHYLMDPKLST
+569 GGHYLMNQELST

-594 CIECGFCEVN
+594 CIECGFCDVN

-625 ELEATG
+625 YLTATG
-631 KNPERAATLRKQYK
+631 SNPERLTTLKKQYK

-674 IRQLDMNRSK
+674 IRQMDMNQNPT
-684 AGYKVGEFAANHMA
+684 GYKLGEFAANHMA

-720 TLMTSVCR
+720 TLMTTVCR

-743 KKKRQP
+743 KKHRQP
-749 KPSDLTQFIIE
+749 KKSDLTQFIIE
-760 KSLTPTPSPIG
+760 SIHPADTPHPSPDT
-771 EKNSGAA
+771 
-778 EAAPSRGRTEGA
+778 P
-790 SKVVYFPSCINQTM
+790 KVVYFPSCINQTM
-804 GQSKQGGKKHDLVDE
+804 GQSKQGGKIHDLVDE

-883 CLHRMKKVMGE
+883 CLHRMKKVMH
-894 QEQNDARIG
+894 
-903 SAEREEARREGKVM
+903 
-917 KKMKLYEP
+917 KMKLYEP

-938 FHPIDRPI
+938 FHPIDRHI

-971 TKVFLPEGVGCCG
+971 TNVFLPEGVGCCG

-991 TYPELN
+991 TFPELN

-1028 TNTGIPYMSIVYL
+1028 TNSGIPYMSIVYL
-1041 VNECTTPKQLSE
+1041 VNECTTPKKQ

>member
-1 MLNNFLTELRRAI
+1 MTEAYTEFLSAI
-14 PSERIYTDELR
+14 RQFLPDDRIYTDELR

-37 QIPKVVIRSDG
+37 QIPQIVIRSDS
-48 EEEISQIV
+48 EQEVSRIV
-56 KLCQKYKLPFTFRA
+56 QTCRRYKLPFTFRA

-81 DSVLIVAGKHWEK
+81 DSILIVAGKHWEQYTVP
-94 WSIEDSEESNLN
+94 SDGST

-113 VGSRVNEILKPY
+113 VGARVNEILKPY

-137 SAMVGGIVI
+137 SAMVGGIVC

-159 SDRMMVSA
+159 SDRMLLSA
-167 RIILTDGT
+167 RLILADGT
-175 ILDTGDKA
+175 VLDTGDEQ

-193 EFIKKIEELRDKVRA
+193 DFLRKIEALRDSVRA
-208 DEELASRIRTKYSI
+208 DQQLAERIRRKYSI

-245 SMVGSEGTLA
+245 LLVGSEGTLA
-255 FLSEVTMKTLIDY
+255 FLSEVTMQTLRDY
-268 KYKASAMV
+268 PYKASAMV

-289 AMKKLKAGEEDLKM
+289 AMKKLLAGDEDLSY
-303 SAENLM
+303 SAEQLM

-321 NSVDDPV
+321 SSVDDPV

-333 RDVDAG
+333 QDVDAG
-339 KIEGVEPGDYHNLTA
+339 RIAGVAPGDYHNLTA

-360 GITHE
+360 AITHE
-365 QLLEKIEKI
+365 QLLDKIARI
-374 KECLGQFRLY
+374 SDCLSAFPLY
-384 IPAEFTED
+384 QKPVFTED

-428 IESLPEATVK
+428 IDVLPEATVK

-466 NQSFADEHEVARY
+466 NQSFESEHEVARY
-479 AEMMRDVAKLVV
+479 AEMIRDVARLVV

-512 KYEWGEKAYE
+512 KYEWGDKAYDV
-522 AMRELKAIFDPDGLL
+522 MRQVKAIFDPDGLL

-548 CFIKCLKP
+548 CFIRHLKP
-556 LPVLDYDFDSVPD
+556 LPVLDYDFQRVPD
-569 GGHYLMDPKLST
+569 GGSHLMDPTLST
-581 AKETIEQVKRANK
+581 AQETIRQVQRANK

-625 ELEATG
+625 YLEAMG
-631 KNPERAATLRKQYK
+631 RDPERAATLRRQYK

-654 DGLCS
+654 DGLCA
-659 TSCPMKINTGELTHL
+659 TSCPMQINTGELTHI
-674 IRQLDMNRSK
+674 IRQMDMNRNPL
-684 AGYKVGEFAANHMA
+684 GYRIGEFAANHMA
-698 GIKSGLRVV
+698 GIKQGLRLV
-707 LDVAHAAHVTLGP
+707 LDVAHLGHITLGP
-720 TLMTSVCR
+720 AVMTSVAR
-728 TMNKMGLPLWTTAMP
+728 GMNKMGLPLWTTAMP
-743 KKKRQP
+743 KKHRQP
-749 KPSDLTQFIIE
+749 KKSDLTQFIIE
-760 KSLTPTPSPIG
+760 RSLPHPSDTG
-771 EKNSGAA
+771 HQ
-778 EAAPSRGRTEGA
+778 A
-790 SKVVYFPSCINQTM
+790 SNLKVVYFPSCINQTM
-804 GQSKQGGKKHDLVDE
+804 GQSKQHGKIHDLVDE

-831 IFPEGMER
+831 IFPGGMDR

-860 ELEAALWKASE
+860 ELEAALWKATKQ
-871 EGKYPVLCAQSP
+871 GRYPVLCAQSP
-883 CLHRMKKVMGE
+883 CLHRMRKVM
-894 QEQNDARIG
+894 Q
-903 SAEREEARREGKVM
+903 
-917 KKMKLYEP
+917 KMQLYEP
-925 AEFIMKYLVPRLD
+925 AGFIMKYLVPRLD
-938 FHPIDRPI
+938 FHPVDRPV
-946 ALHITCSTRQMGVA
+946 ALHVTCSTRHMGA
-960 DDLIN
+960 DKDLIA
-965 LAKLCS
+965 LARMCS

-991 TYPELN
+991 TFPELN
-997 KYGLRKLRPQ
+997 RYGLRKLRPQ

-1028 TNTGIPYMSIVYL
+1028 SNTGIPYMNIVYL
-1041 VNECTTPKQLSE
+1041 VNECTTAKTVTSDL

>member
-1 MLNNFLTELRRAI
+1 MFKQFLTELKQLLPAD
-14 PSERIYTDELR
+14 RIYTDELR

-37 QIPKVVIRSDG
+37 MIPKVVVRSDG
-48 EEEISQIV
+48 EEEVSRII
-56 KLCQKYKLPFTFRA
+56 KTCRKYKLPFTFRA

-94 WSIEDSEESNLN
+94 FSLSPDGEN
-106 IKLQPGI
+106 IQLQPGI
-113 VGSRVNEILKPY
+113 VGARVNEILKPY

-159 SDRMMVSA
+159 SDRMLLSA
-167 RIILTDGT
+167 RIILADGT
-175 ILDTGDKA
+175 ILDTGSEE
-183 SREAFRQSHP
+183 SREQFRKSHP
-193 EFIKKIEELRDKVRA
+193 EFIQKIETLRDKVRV
-208 DEELASRIRTKYSI
+208 DEQLASRIRNKYSI

-227 LNLRPLIAYDD
+227 LNLRPLVAYDD

-255 FLSEVTMKTLIDY
+255 FLSEVTMRTLRDY
-268 KYKASAMV
+268 PFKASAMV

-289 AMKKLKAGEEDLKM
+289 AMKKLKAGDEDLQM
-303 SAENLM
+303 SAEQLM
-309 VKSAEMLDYMSL
+309 VKSAEMLDYKSL
-321 NSVDDPV
+321 SSVDDPV

-333 RDVDAG
+333 KDVDAG

-360 GITHE
+360 AVTHE
-365 QLLEKIEKI
+365 QLQEKISSI

-384 IPAEFTED
+384 QPAEFTED

-438 LQKLIAD
+438 LQQLIAD
-445 HGYSDACIYGHAFEG
+445 HGYDDACIYGHAFEG

-466 NQSFADEHEVARY
+466 NQSFSDEHEVARY
-479 AEMMRDVAKLVV
+479 AEMMREVAKLVV

-522 AMRELKAIFDPDGLL
+522 VMKELKQIFDPDGLL

-569 GGHYLMDPKLST
+569 GGKYLMDSTLST
-581 AKETIEQVKRANK
+581 AKETVEQVKRANK

-625 ELEATG
+625 HLTKTG
-631 KNPERAATLRKQYK
+631 ENPARLATLKKQYK

-674 IRQLDMNRSK
+674 IRQLDMNQSK
-684 AGYKVGEFAANHMA
+684 VGYQIGEFAANHMA

-707 LDVAHAAHVTLGP
+707 LDVAHLGHVTLGP

-728 TMNKMGLPLWTTAMP
+728 GMNKMGLPLWTTAMP

-749 KPSDLTQFIIE
+749 KKSDLTQFIIE
-760 KSLTPTPSPIG
+760 KSIPHHEG
-771 EKNSGAA
+771 EGNHNSQF
-778 EAAPSRGRTEGA
+778 STLN
-790 SKVVYFPSCINQTM
+790 SQLKVVYFPSCINQTM
-804 GQSKQGGKKHDLVDE
+804 GLSKEAKVKHALVDE
-819 VIQLMAKAGYEV
+819 VIQLMTKAGYEV
-831 IFPEGMER
+831 IFPEGMEK

-883 CLHRMKKVMGE
+883 CLHRM
-894 QEQNDARIG
+894 R
-903 SAEREEARREGKVM
+903 KVM

-925 AEFIMKYLVPRLD
+925 AEFIMTYLKDRLE
-938 FHPIDRPI
+938 FHQTDKHI
-946 ALHITCSTRQMGVA
+946 ALHLTCSTRQMGVDKDMIA
-960 DDLIN
+960 

-971 TKVFLPEGVGCCG
+971 KNVYLPEGVGCCG

-991 TYPELN
+991 TFPEMN
-997 KYGLRKLRPQ
+997 RYALRKLRPQ
-1007 IEANHIEVGYSNSRT
+1007 IEKNHIEVGYSNSRT

-1028 TNTGIPYMSIVYL
+1028 ANTGIPYMSIIYL
-1041 VNECTTPKQLSE
+1041 VNLCATAKA